1 MNIGSL
7 VLCVGPERWLRQ
19 EAVAELKR
27 GCLAAGF
34 EETDFI
40 RFSNPETESQTI
52 LEAARTAPFGSPRR
66 LVLVDGLEEL
76 TPESVPW
83 LEDLLVQPNSKSCVV
98 LCADR
103 SKLPRSVPIQV
114 ILCQPLQGPALED
127 WVVQRCRWKGK
138 EIEGAAAAE
147 LVRRLGSGLQAL
159 DLALDS
165 LVLMAGDSPIL
176 TRAAVEALVAP
187 SLQQTAF
194 EILDAAVAGRTGA
207 AMRGLREA
215 MALNRI
221 GMDQFLGAVGWTLRH
236 RMQRW
241 PAPRLQEILEEL
253 LQTDTRIKQGHPSPE
268 WLVDRLLLKLR

>member
-7 VLCVGPERWLRQ
+7 VLCVGSERWLRQ
-19 EAVAELKR
+19 EAVAEIKR
-27 GCLAAGF
+27 GCLAPGF

-40 RFSNPETESQTI
+40 RFSDPETEPQTI
-52 LEAARTAPFGSPRR
+52 LEAVRTAPFGSPRR

-76 TPESVPW
+76 TPESPPW
-83 LEDLLVQPNSKSCVV
+83 LKDLLAQPNPKVCVV

-103 SKLPRSVPIQV
+103 SKLPRSASVQV

-127 WVVQRCRWKGK
+127 WVIQRCRRKGK
-138 EIEGAAAAE
+138 TIEGTAAAE
-147 LVRRLGSGLQAL
+147 LVRRMGSGLQAI

-165 LVLMAGDSPIL
+165 LVLMAGDSPTL

-194 EILDAAVAGRTGA
+194 EILDAAVAGRTGV

-221 GMDQFLGAVGWTLRH
+221 GMDQFLGAVGWALRH

-241 PAPRLQEILEEL
+241 PASRLQEILEEL
-253 LQTDTRIKQGHPSPE
+253 LRTDKRIKQGHPSPE
-268 WLVDRLLLKLR
+268 WLADRLWLKLR